1 MNGLVKRLGSAFLCL
16 CLGFGLLVLPGSAGE
31 AQDGQRPVS
40 LLVCDE
46 QDGRYRLEALLRA
59 CGLPVVSV
67 NRAEYSPGLLP
78 GYERVITTDNRPYR
92 DALEAGVPVFCVGQR
107 SGPVQGASLATLER
121 GALTLRLDG
130 HSQQLFARDPVELL
144 AQAPGEAVGSLTLTS
159 GEQFPFAAVMGEV
172 GYAPFYRGDDLSAL
186 ALAAA
191 VRRWMGG
198 QGEGQMYV
206 LIDEIYPFTDL
217 AMLCLSAEQ
226 LHENGIPFIL
236 RIMPVYDNLD
246 YPAFLRYAQVL
257 RYAQSLGGTVVLHD
271 PIVLY
276 TDKDEPIDTRKE
288 RVRAALE
295 GRFSLQRQPVIR
307 QTGGEPIETKLARTK
322 KALEDLGILRMDM
335 ALPPLELTCGQLGAI
350 ESDTRN
356 FGTFAVDTM
365 VTFAPFESEEE
376 LDEAIGILNGRW
388 LSLSRYGGERFEEE
402 LRYDEIPVDEQFEYR
417 KKEELSFTAFFAGAN
432 KLLILIVLISAGVFV
447 LMLTFG
453 RRIYRNKFYKE

>member
-1 MNGLVKRLGSAFLCL
+1 MFLCL
-16 CLGFGLLVLPGSAGE
+16 CLGFGLLTLPGAADE
-31 AQDGQRPVS
+31 AQSAQEAQQPIS

-46 QDGRYRLEALLRA
+46 QDGRGRLEELLRA

-67 NRAEYSPGLLP
+67 SRDEYSPELLP
-78 GYERVITTDNRPYR
+78 GYERVITTDNRPYH
-92 DALEAGVPVFCVGQR
+92 DALAAGVPVFCVGQR
-107 SGPVQGASLATLER
+107 SGPVDGVSLTALER
-121 GALTLRLDG
+121 GALTLRLGG
-130 HSQQLFARDPVELL
+130 HSQQLFADGPVELL
-144 AQAPGEAVGSLTLTS
+144 ARANGETVGMLTLTT
-159 GEQFPFAAVMGEV
+159 GRQFPFAAVMGDV
-172 GYAPFYRGDDLSAL
+172 GYAPFYKKDDLSAV

-191 VRRWMGG
+191 VRRWLGERD
-198 QGEGQMYV
+198 EGQMYV

-217 AMLCLSAEQ
+217 AMLCLTAER

-276 TDKDEPIDTRKE
+276 TEKDEPIDIRKE

-295 GRFSLQRQPVIR
+295 GNFTLQRQPIIR
-307 QTGGEPIETKLARTK
+307 QIGGEPIETKLARTQ

-335 ALPPLELTCGQLGAI
+335 VLPPLGLTCAQLGAI
-350 ESDTRN
+350 ESDARN
-356 FGTFAVDTM
+356 FGTFPVDTM
-365 VTFAPFESEEE
+365 VIFSPFESEDE
-376 LDEAIGILNGRW
+376 LGEAIDTLNGRW
-388 LSLSRYGGERFEEE
+388 LSLSRYGGKSFEEE

-417 KKEELSFTAFFAGAN
+417 KKEELSFASFFAGAN
-432 KLLILIVLISAGVFV
+432 RLLILIVLISVGVFM

-453 RRIYRNKFYKE
+453 RRLYRGKFYKR